1 MGMDFFTKAVEIE
14 EELGAEYTIRN
25 GVQTNGTLVDADFLD
40 LFEEKEFNVGVSLD
54 GPQWLHDHQRPF
66 ADGHGS
72 FGSVTRGINMLMERQ
87 SKKNGRLVC
96 GGVLAVLTRNTLAHL
111 YEFYAFF
118 RANKFNVK
126 INPISYEG
134 GGASGE
140 LGVKPNEFLKAMTYL
155 FDRWFNE
162 DGDVLTINPFDEILG
177 NLIVGQPR
185 GCLFAGACHNEFLS
199 VAPNGDVYPCA
210 GERNDE
216 YRLGNINDQ
225 ALEEIVASPVLTGF
239 QTARTLASQTCK
251 GCPYFGICHSGCA
264 RRGFMRRRRLSER
277 DYYCD
282 GYKPLFSHI
291 HKVLVDEPG
300 SPLGTGR
307 NEKVNVDAIQN
318 TALRN

>member
-1 MGMDFFTKAVEIE
+1 
-14 EELGAEYTIRN
+14 
-25 GVQTNGTLVDADFLD
+25 
-40 LFEEKEFNVGVSLD
+40 
-54 GPQWLHDHQRPF
+54 
-66 ADGHGS
+66 
-72 FGSVTRGINMLMERQ
+72 MLMERQ

-111 YEFYAFF
+111 NEFYAFF

-264 RRGFMRRRRLSER
+264 RRGFMRRRRLSDR

-318 TALRN
+318 PALRNSLKDRFFPDASKAKMWMDKTWNQWRGDYHVWSGDHKEWHGNWSLNHAGLHRQRRVIASVQENER